1 MKLSDLV
8 NYKNIIDDMS
18 VLALEKNTQI
28 EISKIINAIQTQNI
42 QVEKFGKLLDEKQQ
56 KISESFL
63 DFEQQLFELRSQL
76 KQQIA
81 TAEKPWFTESYRLYD
96 QEMQKETL
104 DEVKFRR
111 PINDQQTEFFF
122 RTRIMRYTGWQ
133 HTGMIV
139 RPGFENFVND
149 MVSCDPL
156 YLVDVNH
163 EFFQPCLS
171 KFNEVYQNRIR
182 TYMISEREDEK
193 ILKRL
198 PDSQFG
204 LILVYN
210 FFNFR
215 PVEVIKQW
223 LLEFYQKLKP
233 GGMLLMT
240 INDCDRAKGVMLV
253 EQHFCC
259 YTPSGLIRDLAE
271 SIGFETEFV
280 WHNNGPSIWMELRKP
295 GTLSSI
301 RGGQAL
307 AKILPKPVA
316 ESK

>member
-1 MKLSDLV
+1 MKLSELV

-28 EISKIINAIQTQNI
+28 EISKITNVVQTQSI
-42 QVEKFGKLLDEKQQ
+42 QVEKFSQALDEKQQ
-56 KISESFL
+56 KISESFM
-63 DFEQQLFELRSQL
+63 DFEQQLFELKSEL

-81 TAEKPWFTESYRLYD
+81 TAEKPWFAESYRLYD
-96 QEMQKETL
+96 QEMRNETL
-104 DEVKFRR
+104 QDIEFRR
-111 PINDQQTEFFF
+111 PNIGQETEFFY
-122 RTRIMRYTGWQ
+122 RARIMRYTGWQ
-133 HTGMIV
+133 HTAMVV
-139 RPGFENFVND
+139 RPGFENYIND

-156 YLVDVNH
+156 YVVDVNH

-171 KFNEVYQNRIR
+171 AYNEIYQNRIR
-182 TYMISEREDEK
+182 TYMVDEREDEK

-198 PDSQFG
+198 PDAQFG
-204 LILVYN
+204 LILAYN

-223 LLEFYQKLKP
+223 LLEFYQKLRP

-240 INDCDRAKGVMLV
+240 VNDCDRAKGVMLV

-259 YTPSGLIRDLAE
+259 YTPGGLIRDLAE
-271 SIGFETEFV
+271 SIGFETAFV
-280 WHNNGPSIWMELRKP
+280 WHNDGPSTWMELRKS
-295 GTLSSI
+295 GTWSSI

-307 AKILPKPVA
+307 AKILPKSVA